1 MKSNP
6 WDNITISKY
15 KHSINGFLA
24 DKNNL
29 IEFFWAKD
37 LFGNFLFVVHTKS
50 TILVNKIPKLQG
62 IDIEINQINDN
73 ETQVILKL
81 LSKNDKDIFYT
92 LCKDL
97 LNSTKNIMDENIA
110 VKTILKRLEKW
121 QFFLKNRRKPIDKRQ
136 LKGLI
141 GELYFIEKYLFPNF
155 DVKDILDFWK
165 APLDS
170 VHDFEIS
177 NTTVEVKT
185 KSSVNSITISSY
197 EQMLS
202 ELDNLYLFVVGLN
215 ESSKNTVNSITIYN
229 IIDKIQELIL
239 ERNPLLIEKFE
250 ILLINYGFIPLDEY
264 KDLYFVIIS
273 DEFYEVKD
281 NFPKIENIPNGIE
294 KLTYRIDLNSCR
306 EFLVKK
312 DIFKDE

>member
-155 DVKDILDFWK
+155 DIQDILDFWK

-229 IIDKIQELIL
+229 IIDKIKELIL

-294 KLTYRIDLNSCR
+294 KLTYRIDLNSCK

>member
-50 TILVNKIPKLQG
+50 TILINKIPKLQG

-155 DVKDILDFWK
+155 DIQDILDFWK

-185 KSSVNSITISSY
+185 KSSVNSTTISSY

-229 IIDKIQELIL
+229 IIDKIKELIL

-294 KLTYRIDLNSCR
+294 KLTYRIDLNSCK